1 MNLSEPTKSTRAW
14 SRQSNKVNDQLRQAL
29 KARGI
34 TTDKKRRIAIQ
45 LAASGRADMS
55 DKAKLRLAARRQKD
69 ESQ

>member
-1 MNLSEPTKSTRAW
+1 MTVTEPTKSTRAW
-14 SRQSNKVNDQLRQAL
+14 QRRSTAINDQLRKAL

-55 DKAKLRLAARRQKD
+55 EKAKLRLAARRQKD

>member
-1 MNLSEPTKSTRAW
+1 MSLSEPTKSTRAW
-14 SRQSNKVNDQLRQAL
+14 QRRSAAINDQLRKAL

-55 DKAKLRLAARRQKD
+55 DKAKLRLAARRKD
-69 ESQ
+69 GGK